1 MAGVTR
7 GCVICYPNCLHAAS
21 IRHQYRISYPNPLAK
36 AGQLQTHLPSIADT
50 PPWPYVSAYEQFK
63 EAGILVSLVWLL
75 GGWSLHSSGGKS
87 GALEGVR
94 ARAWSLVG
102 ERRDAEAAQ
111 WGMKGPVPSE
121 GGGGG
126 VAWQKGRSSGGN
138 VARYGRYFVTV
149 MLGTGY
155 VMLRPLTSALK
166 NPVSAILAVGGLV
179 GTVLFV
185 KVTLEL
191 MLGTSSPRAI
201 RGKEHPGLG
210 YKRVQDKPPKA
221 QQQQQQQQQQEQ
233 EPVVAQR
240 SASSSPPRSSAS
252 SSSSDGDGSGAAQA
266 VSLTDGSGVPAGA
279 SPGSQSVA
287 AALARAQQALQ
298 QVESSLDGIEKLPS
312 SRPPTR
318 LHQGLL
324 LARSVALL
332 LAACA
337 AIVASHAFGLLLQWG
352 GALAGGAAIAL
363 WGLRRN
369 SLAVS
374 GAMAAFV
381 VGAGTLGC
389 SLRFGATLLAF
400 YLSSSQLT
408 QFKEELKV
416 GLDDAGKL
424 GGQRDWKQ
432 VGMGAG
438 GGDWGLGGQTRLS
451 RKQVLCNGL
460 VPTCLAVAYGVLA
473 GCVDVPLGGL
483 AHLEPWRCQLA
494 TLLGGAFLGYY
505 ACCCGDTWASE
516 LGPLSSAS
524 LMGGMW
530 VGAVFYAAALVSPT
544 LWIFEGQHAA
554 AAAQWRLIPLG
565 LMAGLVGSVVDSLL
579 GATLQYSGFNRA
591 TGRVTSQPGPL
602 VTHIAGRPWL
612 DNNAVNMLSASL
624 TAALTAL
631 ATLKTFGG

>member
-1 MAGVTR
+1 MDSF
-7 GCVICYPNCLHAAS
+7 AS
-21 IRHQYRISYPNPLAK
+21 
-36 AGQLQTHLPSIADT
+36 
-50 PPWPYVSAYEQFK
+50 F
-63 EAGILVSLVWLL
+63 
-75 GGWSLHSSGGKS
+75 
-87 GALEGVR
+87 
-94 ARAWSLVG
+94 
-102 ERRDAEAAQ
+102 
-111 WGMKGPVPSE
+111 VPD
-121 GGGGG
+121 
-126 VAWQKGRSSGGN
+126 
-138 VARYGRYFVTV
+138 
-149 MLGTGY
+149 
-155 VMLRPLTSALK
+155 P
-166 NPVSAILAVGGLV
+166 
-179 GTVLFV
+179 
-185 KVTLEL
+185 
-191 MLGTSSPRAI
+191 
-201 RGKEHPGLG
+201 
-210 YKRVQDKPPKA
+210 
-221 QQQQQQQQQQEQ
+221 
-233 EPVVAQR
+233 
-240 SASSSPPRSSAS
+240 
-252 SSSSDGDGSGAAQA
+252 
-266 VSLTDGSGVPAGA
+266 
-279 SPGSQSVA
+279 
-287 AALARAQQALQ
+287 
-298 QVESSLDGIEKLPS
+298 
-312 SRPPTR
+312 
-318 LHQGLL
+318 
-324 LARSVALL
+324 
-332 LAACA
+332 
-337 AIVASHAFGLLLQWG
+337 
-352 GALAGGAAIAL
+352 GGAAIAL

-374 GAMAAFV
+374 GAVAAFL

-408 QFKEELKV
+408 RFKEELKV

-424 GGQRDWKQ
+424 GGQRDW
-432 VGMGAG
+432 
-438 GGDWGLGGQTRLS
+438 
-451 RKQVLCNGL
+451 KQVLCNGL

-516 LGPLSSAS
+516 LGPLSSDTPRLITSLRPVRRGTNGGVTLLGLSAS